1 MDLWQAKRGEIMKEE
16 FFTEYVI
23 ENGKMRQMKVSKK
36 DALKEIERLLKKD
49 RDFLD
54 IMSKM

>member
-1 MDLWQAKRGEIMKEE
+1 MKEE

-36 DALKEIERLLKKD
+36 EALKEIEQLLK
-49 RDFLD
+49 RDKNFLD